1 MKIYPTQN
9 DYRKYFNTMT
19 TDLLSVW
26 VEVAEHKLP
35 HYTRIEEVETVKA
48 ALIVARQVLSAR

>member
-1 MKIYPTQN
+1 MN
-9 DYRKYFNTMT
+9 DYRKYFNAMT

-35 HYTRIEEVETVKA
+35 NYTRIEEVETVKT
-48 ALIVARQVLSAR
+48 ALIVARQVLSTR